1 MITGS
6 TKGIGFDVAQRF
18 LKYGAKVIITG
29 RKFLNQ
35 NKEKII
41 NKNYVFYKADF
52 GTLSGT
58 KKLLNLL
65 KKNYFPILLYN
76 VGGNENLKDPLCNT
90 DDWQKF

>member
-1 MITGS
+1 MEFNFKNKLVLITGS

-41 NKNYVFYKADF
+41 NKNYVFIK
-52 GTLSGT
+52 
-58 KKLLNLL
+58 
-65 KKNYFPILLYN
+65 PILVL
-76 VGGNENLKDPLCNT
+76 
-90 DDWQKF
+90 